1 MVPAFKMLS
10 QTPTN
15 PAYHRLN
22 QIIMRYKTHLSCIHV
37 DIRIVITYRDSLLR
51 ECNYI

>member
-1 MVPAFKMLS
+1 MVPAFKMLSFKMLS

-22 QIIMRYKTHLSCIHV
+22 QIIMRYNTHLYKSVVSGSANEFSI
-37 DIRIVITYRDSLLR
+37 L
-51 ECNYI
+51 